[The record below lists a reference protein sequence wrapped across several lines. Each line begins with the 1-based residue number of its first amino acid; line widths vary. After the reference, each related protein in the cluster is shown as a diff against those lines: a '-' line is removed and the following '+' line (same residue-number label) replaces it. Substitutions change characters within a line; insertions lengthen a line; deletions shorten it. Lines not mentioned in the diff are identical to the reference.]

1 MCVSNKHKIGPA
13 GADFLSL
20 SVSVCA
26 MRERVMRPTKHY
38 VIEYLC
44 FQRCC
49 ITASLMDNSFQFV
62 IYQRTMMIVII
73 TRLMMELILI
83 NIHVCLSLD
92 ASLGALKFAGH
103 IHKQISLVILIC
115 Q

>member
-1 MCVSNKHKIGPA
+1 
-13 GADFLSL
+13 
-20 SVSVCA
+20 

-44 FQRCC
+44 FQRWC

-62 IYQRTMMIVII
+62 IYQRTIIIIVII
-73 TRLMMELILI
+73 TCCMMMELILI

-103 IHKQISLVILIC
+103 THTDIIIGTNLPAHQTLTKLSLNRTGINSIS
-115 Q
+115 

>member
-1 MCVSNKHKIGPA
+1 
-13 GADFLSL
+13 
-20 SVSVCA
+20 

-103 IHKQISLVILIC
+103 TQTDIIGILIC
-115 Q
+115 QHTKHYIYIYKAQAEQRRN